1 MSVTATHMNS
11 INHLSASC
19 KTPNLHLPIC
29 SNRRFALPS
38 PRKPNCSQSQLLP
51 KSLNGSSPLNRRS
64 RFNTHKRLSVSME
77 WQDCTVKM
85 EVDIPVSVAYNFYLD
100 RESFPKWMPFI
111 SSVEV
116 LKDKPDLSR
125 WSLKYNAFGQD
136 INFCPTPNQKI
147 HWRSLEGLP
156 NKGSVRFFPKG
167 PSSCLVELTV
177 SYEVPAL
184 LTPVASTKKMSS
196 IASGTAP
203 TTKSAA
209 CFRRTYSSRSMLLSS
224 LSSSSS
230 PASAKLLNSSNG
242 SSSSSSSPKPFRPVM
257 RSREADRLEEER
269 LLHVQWQDITVKMV
283 VDAPASVAY
292 KLYADRE
299 LFPKWLPFL
308 SSVEAVEGSP
318 DLSRYLVKFESF
330 GKKFEY
336 YFLAKNLEPIPDRK
350 LHWRS
355 IEGFANRGSVRFFHR
370 GPSSCLVEINFS
382 FEVPHAFAPVAFL
395 MKPFM
400 EGLIR
405 GGLESFAA
413 FVKTT

>member
-1 MSVTATHMNS
+1 MSVTATHMNT

-19 KTPNLHLPIC
+19 KTPNLQLPIC
-29 SNRRFALPS
+29 SVRRFALPC
-38 PRKPNCSQSQLLP
+38 PRKPNYSLSQLLP

-64 RFNTHKRLSVSME
+64 RFNTRKRLSVSME

-111 SSVEV
+111 SSVE
-116 LKDKPDLSR
+116 
-125 WSLKYNAFGQD
+125 
-136 INFCPTPNQKI
+136 PTPNQKI

-184 LTPVASTKKMSS
+184 LTPVASALRPFLETLLR
-196 IASGTAP
+196 AP

-209 CFRRTYSSRSMLLSS
+209 CFSRIQKSATYSSRSMLLSS

-400 EGLIR
+400 ERLIR

>member
-1 MSVTATHMNS
+1 
-11 INHLSASC
+11 
-19 KTPNLHLPIC
+19 
-29 SNRRFALPS
+29 
-38 PRKPNCSQSQLLP
+38 
-51 KSLNGSSPLNRRS
+51 
-64 RFNTHKRLSVSME
+64 
-77 WQDCTVKM
+77 
-85 EVDIPVSVAYNFYLD
+85 
-100 RESFPKWMPFI
+100 
-111 SSVEV
+111 
-116 LKDKPDLSR
+116 
-125 WSLKYNAFGQD
+125 
-136 INFCPTPNQKI
+136 
-147 HWRSLEGLP
+147 
-156 NKGSVRFFPKG
+156 
-167 PSSCLVELTV
+167 
-177 SYEVPAL
+177 
-184 LTPVASTKKMSS
+184 MSS

>member
-1 MSVTATHMNS
+1 
-11 INHLSASC
+11 
-19 KTPNLHLPIC
+19 
-29 SNRRFALPS
+29 
-38 PRKPNCSQSQLLP
+38 
-51 KSLNGSSPLNRRS
+51 
-64 RFNTHKRLSVSME
+64 
-77 WQDCTVKM
+77 
-85 EVDIPVSVAYNFYLD
+85 
-100 RESFPKWMPFI
+100 
-111 SSVEV
+111 
-116 LKDKPDLSR
+116 
-125 WSLKYNAFGQD
+125 
-136 INFCPTPNQKI
+136 
-147 HWRSLEGLP
+147 
-156 NKGSVRFFPKG
+156 
-167 PSSCLVELTV
+167 
-177 SYEVPAL
+177 
-184 LTPVASTKKMSS
+184 MSS

-209 CFRRTYSSRSMLLSS
+209 CFSRIQKSATYSSRSMLLSS

-370 GPSSCLVEINFS
+370 GPSSCMVEINFS

-400 EGLIR
+400 ERLIR

>member
-1 MSVTATHMNS
+1 
-11 INHLSASC
+11 
-19 KTPNLHLPIC
+19 
-29 SNRRFALPS
+29 
-38 PRKPNCSQSQLLP
+38 
-51 KSLNGSSPLNRRS
+51 
-64 RFNTHKRLSVSME
+64 
-77 WQDCTVKM
+77 
-85 EVDIPVSVAYNFYLD
+85 
-100 RESFPKWMPFI
+100 
-111 SSVEV
+111 
-116 LKDKPDLSR
+116 
-125 WSLKYNAFGQD
+125 
-136 INFCPTPNQKI
+136 
-147 HWRSLEGLP
+147 
-156 NKGSVRFFPKG
+156 
-167 PSSCLVELTV
+167 
-177 SYEVPAL
+177 
-184 LTPVASTKKMSS
+184 MSS

-209 CFRRTYSSRSMLLSS
+209 CFSRIQKSATYSSRSMLLSS

-382 FEVPHAFAPVAFL
+382 FEVPHAFAPVAFVSL
-395 MKPFM
+395 LVFIHVVNDRLFRKLDT
-400 EGLIR
+400 LINVVIYDV
-405 GGLESFAA
+405 LCFFFTQHFCLSIYY
-413 FVKTT
+413 VCLKLSS